1 VRASGQTGP
10 MDAPLR
16 LRGHGL
22 ELAADAYGPG
32 DGPPVLLFPGGGQTR
47 HSWDGTARLLGDK
60 GWHATTVDLRGHG
73 ASDWAPDGDYS
84 LDAFAADVRAVARAT
99 GDARDRAPA
108 LVGASLGG
116 ISSLIAIAEADPA
129 GAHDPAEPEAEPVGE
144 AAARAARSEAA
155 RAGNTPRRAGAL
167 RRPIASALVLV
178 DVAPRLEPEGVARI
192 GAFMLDHLDG
202 FASLDD
208 VADAVAAYNPHRPRP
223 SDLSGLR
230 KNVRQHDDGRWYW
243 HWDPRFMTP
252 GRIDEPRSIR
262 NEDRL
267 EDAARALTLPVLLVR
282 GRQSDVLSE
291 AGARHLQALVPHAR
305 SVDVAGAGH
314 MVAGDRNDVFN
325 DAVVGFLEETLPV

>member
-1 VRASGQTGP
+1 

-22 ELAADAYGPG
+22 DLAADAYGPD

-47 HSWDGTARLLGDK
+47 HSWDGTARLLGNK
-60 GWHATTVDLRGHG
+60 GWRATTVDLRGHG
-73 ASDWAPDGDYS
+73 DSDWAPDGDYS
-84 LDAFAADVRAVARAT
+84 LDAFAADVREVARTT
-99 GDARDRAPA
+99 GRRPPA

-116 ISSLIAIAEADPA
+116 ISSLIAIAED
-129 GAHDPAEPEAEPVGE
+129 D
-144 AAARAARSEAA
+144 RAAD
-155 RAGNTPRRAGAL
+155 
-167 RRPIASALVLV
+167 RPVASALVLV

-192 GAFMLDHLDG
+192 GAFMLGHLDG
-202 FASLDD
+202 FASLED

-223 SDLSGLR
+223 SGLSGLR
-230 KNVRQHDDGRWYW
+230 KNVRQRDDGRWYW

-267 EDAARALTLPVLLVR
+267 ERAAQTLTLPVLLVR

-291 AGARHLQALVPHAR
+291 AGARNLQALVPHAR
-305 SVDVAGAGH
+305 FVDVAGAGH

-325 DAVVGFLEETLPV
+325 DAVVAFLDETLPV

>member
-1 VRASGQTGP
+1 

-22 ELAADAYGPG
+22 ELAADAYGPD

-47 HSWDGTARLLGDK
+47 HSWDGTARLLGNK

-73 ASDWAPDGDYS
+73 DSDWAADGDYS
-84 LDAFAADVRAVARAT
+84 LDAFAADVRVVARAS
-99 GDARDRAPA
+99 GRAHHRAPA

-129 GAHDPAEPEAEPVGE
+129 GAEPEAELGE
-144 AAARAARSEAA
+144 AGARAARSEAA
-155 RAGNTPRRAGAL
+155 GGGDTPRTAGAL

-178 DVAPRLEPEGVARI
+178 DVAPRLEPAGVARI

-202 FASLDD
+202 FASLEE

-230 KNVRQHDDGRWYW
+230 KNVRRHDDGRWYW

-325 DAVVGFLEETLPV
+325 DAVVAFLEETLPI